1 MKAGPFAYYAPT
13 TLAEALA
20 LKAEHESDAAVLAG
34 GQSLIPMLNMRLAR
48 PGVVIDLNR
57 VPGLDGIETDD
68 EGLSLGA
75 LVRQRRAERDASV
88 ADRAPLLARALLWI
102 AHPAIRQ
109 RGTICG
115 SLAHADPAAELPAVA
130 LALDAEVVAASA
142 ARGERRIAANDFFLG
157 FLSTALEPDE
167 LVTGLRIPAGSQR
180 SVAFSEVSR
189 RHGDFALAGAA
200 VRLRLTDGR
209 ITEARIAMNGVG
221 ATAVRGDAGEQALLG
236 QAPSADLFADAAERA
251 TADLHPASDVHGS
264 GAYRRRIAAVVVRRA
279 LAEAVTVTP

>member
-1 MKAGPFAYYAPT
+1 MKAGPFAYHAPT

-34 GQSLIPMLNMRLAR
+34 GQSLVPMLNMRLAR

-57 VPGLDGIETDD
+57 VAGLDGIEADD
-68 EGLSLGA
+68 RSLALGA
-75 LVRQRRAERDASV
+75 LVRQRHAERSGAV
-88 ADRAPLLARALLWI
+88 ADRAPLLACALPWI

-130 LALDAEVVAASA
+130 LALEAEIVAASA
-142 ARGERRIAANDFFLG
+142 ARGERRIAVQNFFLG

-167 LVTGLRIPAGSQR
+167 LVTGLRIPASSLR
-180 SVAFSEVSR
+180 SVAFNEVSR

-200 VRLRLTDGR
+200 VRLRLDHGR
-209 ITEARIAMNGVG
+209 IVEARIAMNGVG
-221 ATAVRGDAGEQALLG
+221 ATAVRGDAGEQALVG
-236 QAPSADLFADAAERA
+236 QAPSEALFADAAEQA
-251 TADLHPASDVHGS
+251 TAGLQPASDVHGS
-264 GAYRRRIAAVVVRRA
+264 GAYRRRVAAVVVRRA
-279 LAEAVTVTP
+279 LERAAAAAT